1 MIFDDCITVFL
12 PQFEGL
18 DTTIGNCHTD
28 EFRVWDIEAHEDTAL
43 ALVIGHAHFQKS
55 SNIPWVALSI
65 LLFYVEVL
73 WGHDTFL
80 LMKLR
85 TIYSEKYQNLSKPLN
100 IDFKYIALPTTFWS
114 L

>member
-18 DTTIGNCHTD
+18 DAAIGKCHTD

-55 SNIPWVALSI
+55 NNTSWVVVSI
-65 LLFYVEVL
+65 LFFMLRYFGDIY
-73 WGHDTFL
+73 DTFL

-85 TIYSEKYQNLSKPLN
+85 KIYSEKYQNFSKHLN
-100 IDFKYIALPTTFWS
+100 ILHCPLLFGHFNWS
-114 L
+114 